1 MDKKDRRIRALED
14 ALECQ
19 TERAVKAE
27 KKVKKYQILYGGY
40 KSASKKLNGINL
52 PEHSPIDGF

>member
-1 MDKKDRRIRALED
+1 MPMDKKDRRIRALEN

-27 KKVKKYQILYGGY
+27 KQVKKYQSLYGGY
-40 KSASKKLNGINL
+40 KSASKRVNINL
-52 PEHSPIDGF
+52 PEHSP